1 MKRRAAPVLSDVE
14 FRRRLAAVMA
24 QHEVERAGA
33 TRQMRV
39 CPAPTMA
46 GWRA

>member
-1 MKRRAAPVLSDVE
+1 VKRLAPVLSDAE
-14 FRRRLAAVMA
+14 FRRRLAATMA
-24 QHEVERAGA
+24 RHERDCAAGTRRLRA
-33 TRQMRV
+33 